1 MSHAWHFVR
10 VQLQG
15 PTHSGLPKT
24 RTRCS
29 GTCLRLLPPN
39 QNRGRVGAVLGQLS
53 AGSASPA
60 PPLTR
65 ACRPFPSLMY

>member
-29 GTCLRLLPPN
+29 GTCLQLLSPN
-39 QNRGRVGAVLGQLS
+39 QNRARVGAVLGQCLL
-53 AGSASPA
+53 AQ
-60 PPLTR
+60 PPLH
-65 ACRPFPSLMY
+65 CPSPGHAGRFLP